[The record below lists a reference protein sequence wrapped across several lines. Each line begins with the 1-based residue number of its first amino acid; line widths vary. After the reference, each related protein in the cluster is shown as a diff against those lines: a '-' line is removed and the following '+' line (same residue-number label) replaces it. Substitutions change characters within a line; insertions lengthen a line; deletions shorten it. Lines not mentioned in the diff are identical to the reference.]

1 MHIEETRGTLKF
13 ASRAKCVSN
22 CAQVNEVCVKASK
35 ASHSASFIEVSCTL
49 NEVPHRQKWW
59 HGKKFMKREKKWVSS
74 RWNLSYNVSNTM
86 KLGETS
92 IGS

>member
-49 NEVPHRQKWW
+49 T
-59 HGKKFMKREKKWVSS
+59 HGDTLASIMTWQDNYKEREG
-74 RWNLSYNVSNTM
+74 R
-86 KLGETS
+86 
-92 IGS
+92 